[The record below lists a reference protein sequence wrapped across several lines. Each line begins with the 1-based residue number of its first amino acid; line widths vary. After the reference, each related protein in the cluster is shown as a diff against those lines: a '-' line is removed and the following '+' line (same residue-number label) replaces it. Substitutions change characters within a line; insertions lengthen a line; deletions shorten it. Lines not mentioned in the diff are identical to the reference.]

1 MSLDYSWNSARKDLL
16 AGLTVAAIS
25 LPQAMAYALIAG
37 VDPRFGLFS
46 AIVVTG
52 VAAIFGSSSHL
63 INGPSNAISLVIF
76 SALAFFDP
84 DARADAFQA
93 MFLLA
98 IMVGSIQIFIAI
110 FRLGDLTRYISES
123 VVIGFMAGASV
134 LIVIGQ
140 VANFLGL
147 HDRGNGHQH
156 VLLRLWNT
164 LGHGGPVNFYAL
176 GIGGGTIVLVLLLR
190 KLVRRY
196 HLPQIEMLT
205 ALVLI
210 AGLAGWLGWS
220 VPSAHGTTVLAVV
233 GTVPASLPA
242 PHIPDIKWSWVP
254 ELSGSA
260 FAIAFLGLLEALAIA
275 KSIAHQSRQ
284 KLDYNKQ
291 ILAEGLANLTGGL
304 FQSMP
309 GSGSLTRSAINYQAG
324 AVTRASG
331 LFTAG
336 AVAITL
342 LVAAPL
348 ARYIPKAALAGLLL
362 VIAVRLIDWKRL
374 RYTLRASRYDAGL
387 VYLTA
392 FSAVF
397 ISVEFSILIGVAVS
411 ILLFVPRAAR
421 LRAAELVVTPEGL
434 VRERL
439 PADPPATDL
448 LIYDLEGELF
458 FGAAPELDRY
468 FETILDRT
476 KAEGIRHVVLRVKRT
491 RNPDVVFMERLEL
504 FLHEAA
510 TRGVIV
516 LLAGV
521 HPDFAQGLHNLHF
534 AAWLPAERIFPEE
547 EQIYSATLKAVR
559 QAHVLLGKNG
569 RPTRA
574 GGTEP
579 GPEEPAFFYR
589 V

>member
-1 MSLDYSWNSARKDLL
+1 
-16 AGLTVAAIS
+16 
-25 LPQAMAYALIAG
+25 
-37 VDPRFGLFS
+37 
-46 AIVVTG
+46 
-52 VAAIFGSSSHL
+52 
-63 INGPSNAISLVIF
+63 
-76 SALAFFDP
+76 
-84 DARADAFQA
+84 
-93 MFLLA
+93 
-98 IMVGSIQIFIAI
+98 
-110 FRLGDLTRYISES
+110 
-123 VVIGFMAGASV
+123 MAGASV

-521 HPDFAQGLHNLHF
+521 RPDFAQGLHNLHF